1 MMDKSVEE
9 EVGITTE
16 IEVKE
21 IDWDESIRLQV
32 SELLCEFYEACESG
46 DIDAPRHNRL
56 RGIYPTIAYDEE
68 TCFHPVLLA
77 INIPLLQGDTI
88 HYQYDW
94 HELPLSLNQ
103 LLTEIQEK
111 EGLPLEHAGK
121 ALSPKELLYEA
132 RLALTVTQ
140 DDVEFAKEH
149 GWPEL
154 MQRVREGT
162 RSTHRLATK
171 CLGRYIIANKR
182 VQRIRR
188 REAKM
193 QKEMQK
199 DSEEDEQE
207 GEN

>member
-1 MMDKSVEE
+1 MPKSETADEE
-9 EVGITTE
+9 EVDTTTE
-16 IEVKE
+16 IDAEE

-32 SELLCEFYEACESG
+32 SELLCEFYDACERG
-46 DIDAPRHNRL
+46 EIDAPQHNRL

-68 TCFHPVLLA
+68 TCSHPVLLS
-77 INIPLLQGDTI
+77 INIPLLQGGAI

-111 EGLPLEHAGK
+111 EALPLEHVGK
-121 ALSPKELLYEA
+121 AHSPQELLYEA

-140 DDVEFAKEH
+140 EDVEFAKEH
-149 GWPEL
+149 GWTEL
-154 MQRVREGT
+154 MQRVREGI
-162 RSTHRLATK
+162 RSTHRLAAK

-182 VQRIRR
+182 AQRIRR

-193 QKEMQK
+193 QK
-199 DSEEDEQE
+199 DSKQDEPE

>member
-1 MMDKSVEE
+1 MLDAETIDESNEHE
-9 EVGITTE
+9 L
-16 IEVKE
+16 E

-32 SELLCEFYEACESG
+32 SELLCEYYAACESG
-46 DIDAPRHNRL
+46 EIDAPQHNRL

-68 TCFHPVLLA
+68 TCSHPVLLA
-77 INIPLLQGDTI
+77 INIPMLEGGRI
-88 HYQYDW
+88 SYQYDW

-111 EGLPLEHAGK
+111 EGLPIEHAGK
-121 ALSPKELLYEA
+121 PLPPQELLYEA

-140 DDVEFAKEH
+140 DDVDYAKEH

-162 RSTHRLATK
+162 RSTNRLAAK
-171 CLGRYIIANKR
+171 CLGRYIKSKIRARRKR
-182 VQRIRR
+182 VQRKRR
-188 REAKM
+188 RDAK
-193 QKEMQK
+193 MQK
-199 DSEEDEQE
+199 DSEQDEQE

>member
-1 MMDKSVEE
+1 MPKSQTADEE
-9 EVGITTE
+9 EVDTTTE
-16 IEVKE
+16 IDAEE

-46 DIDAPRHNRL
+46 EIDAPGHNRL

-68 TCFHPVLLA
+68 TCPHPVLLA
-77 INIPLLQGDTI
+77 INIPMLRGGAI

-94 HELPLSLNQ
+94 HELPLPLNQ
-103 LLTEIQEK
+103 LLTEIQEN
-111 EGLPLEHAGK
+111 EALPLEDAGK
-121 ALSPKELLYEA
+121 AHSPKELLYEA

-162 RSTHRLATK
+162 RSTHRLAAE
-171 CLGRYIIANKR
+171 CMGRYVIANKR
-182 VQRIRR
+182 AQRRHR

-193 QKEMQK
+193 QK
-199 DSEEDEQE
+199 DSKQDEQE